1 MKNFR
6 SMLLFLLLL
15 FFCLGT
21 QQCSLKKTEYCQNA
35 SSKVQCNKP
44 NLIPENIPAG
54 IFPGDDLIIKI

>member
-21 QQCSLKKTEYCQNA
+21 QQCSFKKKQYCQNA
-35 SSKVQCNKP
+35 LQKVQHNNP
-44 NLIPENIPAG
+44 NIIPENTPAG